1 MATLNKPGPTKG
13 RAPPRKAAT
22 PVVEWPS
29 VPDGAL
35 LLVDTAP
42 LIYHLEDNA
51 QFAHRFAGLFEA
63 ATSGRLFIALTTITL
78 AEVLTGPYQHGRDAL
93 AKQMEA
99 ALREHR
105 IHALSPEIAV
115 DAARLRQ
122 RYRLRLPDAVQLA
135 TALQINAYALVTHDR
150 DFSNVEDVRIL
161 M

>member
-1 MATLNKPGPTKG
+1 MVTLNKSGSGKG
-13 RAPPRKAAT
+13 RASSRTAAT
-22 PVVEWPS
+22 PLVEWSSLPEK
-29 VPDGAL
+29 AL

-42 LIYHLEDNA
+42 FIYHLEDNA

-63 ATSGRLFIALTTITL
+63 ANSGRLRIALTTITL

-99 ALREHR
+99 ALREHQ
-105 IHALSPEIAV
+105 IHSLSPEIAV

-135 TALQINAYALVTHDR
+135 TALQISAYALVTHDR
-150 DFSNVEDVRIL
+150 DFSSVEDVRIL
-161 M
+161 T

>member
-1 MATLNKPGPTKG
+1 MVTLKKPGSAKG
-13 RAPPRKAAT
+13 ATSSRKAAA
-22 PVVEWPS
+22 PLVEWSSLPQ
-29 VPDGAL
+29 GAL

-42 LIYHLEDNA
+42 FIYHLEDNA

-63 ATSGRLFIALTTITL
+63 ATSGRLQVALTTLTL

-99 ALREHR
+99 SLREHQLQP
-105 IHALSPEIAV
+105 LSPEIAV
-115 DAARLRQ
+115 GAARLRQ

-150 DFSNVEDVRIL
+150 DFSSVEDVRIL